1 MSNSTIDCR
10 SSVQEIGSG
19 NGIRSM
25 ISGFAVF
32 VSENSKA
39 GSLRFGG
46 SLVAGINSIAL
57 PWGVRQDRINGF
69 IREGHSFLR

>member
-32 VSENSKA
+32 VNENSKA
-39 GSLRFGG
+39 GSLRFGV
-46 SLVAGINSIAL
+46 SLAAGINSIAPPL
-57 PWGVRQDRINGF
+57 GVRQDRINGF
-69 IREGHSFLR
+69 IREGHPFLR